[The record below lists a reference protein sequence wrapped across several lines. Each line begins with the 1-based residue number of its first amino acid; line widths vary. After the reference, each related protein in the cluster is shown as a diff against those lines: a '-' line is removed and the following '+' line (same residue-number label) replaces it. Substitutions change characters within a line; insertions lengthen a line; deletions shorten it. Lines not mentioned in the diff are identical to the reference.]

1 MPAEADFK
9 NLLKSHIDKN
19 RELTA
24 ELEKVENDLEE
35 KTELCENLSLKCEQ
49 LTKRNSRLIGQISSR
64 ITQGLGDQKKQE
76 DLKEEPKY
84 EEQRGDSELVGEIG
98 TLKKKNSEQ
107 QTEID
112 RLQMLVMSPNESTIM
127 NSSVYQSLKSQFS
140 VLYQQADILKRQAED
155 ARQAHENMRQIFLK
169 QLDQMELD
177 ELQCQDSI
185 RQELVTAENKYNML
199 KKDFDKLEVEH
210 KQVSGLTLNVM

>member
-1 MPAEADFK
+1 
-9 NLLKSHIDKN
+9 
-19 RELTA
+19 
-24 ELEKVENDLEE
+24 
-35 KTELCENLSLKCEQ
+35 
-49 LTKRNSRLIGQISSR
+49 
-64 ITQGLGDQKKQE
+64 
-76 DLKEEPKY
+76 
-84 EEQRGDSELVGEIG
+84 
-98 TLKKKNSEQ
+98 
-107 QTEID
+107 
-112 RLQMLVMSPNESTIM
+112 M
-127 NSSVYQSLKSQFS
+127 NSSVYQALKSQFS

-210 KQVSGLTLNVM
+210 KQVSFLIKY

>member
-210 KQVSGLTLNVM
+210 KQVSKLTFNVM